1 MCHFQLPRSRV
12 AFGMIPMYS
21 FKHLQSFVTVAE
33 TGSFRRAAE
42 RLNRS
47 QSAVSTQVKQLEDRL
62 GLPLFERTTRRTV
75 LTPEGTKLLDHMR
88 RALTEIE
95 TGLRELRHTA
105 SGDAGEIALACVPSL
120 AGSVLP
126 GALKRFR
133 AIRPNI
139 GLRVVEQ
146 TSVALL
152 TAVKARE
159 VDFGIGPLVANEP
172 GLLFQP
178 IIEEQIVAVLPA
190 TYRREGARAISLK
203 QLASYPVVMAS
214 NSAALR
220 GNLDGEIAA
229 AGIKIQSGFEVT
241 NVHTMLAFARAGM
254 GVALVPATTLP
265 IPADPDLQV
274 LPISSPP
281 LRRHL
286 CLISARGVAL
296 SMPSQE
302 LTQIL
307 HKSFQSD
314 PRFKLP
320 FNEH

>member
-1 MCHFQLPRSRV
+1 
-12 AFGMIPMYS
+12 MYS
-21 FKHLQSFVTVAE
+21 FKLLQSFVTVAE
-33 TGSFRRAAE
+33 TGSFRGAAE

-47 QSAVSTQVKQLEDRL
+47 QSAVSTQVKQLEDRI
-62 GLPLFERTTRRTV
+62 GLALFERTTRRTV
-75 LTPEGTKLLDHMR
+75 LTPEGAKLLDHMR
-88 RALTEIE
+88 RALAEIE
-95 TGLRELRHTA
+95 TGLRELRQTA

-126 GALKRFR
+126 AALKRFR

-152 TAVKARE
+152 AAVKARE
-159 VDFGIGPLVANEP
+159 VDFGIGPMVTDEPELV
-172 GLLFQP
+172 FQP
-178 IIEEQIVAVLPA
+178 IIDEPIVAVLPA
-190 TYRREGARAISLK
+190 MYRRKGARAISLK
-203 QLASYPVVMAS
+203 ELASYPVVMAS

-229 AGIKIQSGFEVT
+229 AGIEIQSGFEVT
-241 NVHTMLAFARAGM
+241 HVHTMLAFARSGL

-281 LRRHL
+281 LRRLL
-286 CLISARGVAL
+286 CLISARGFAL
-296 SMPSQE
+296 SVPSQD

-307 HKSFQSD
+307 HESFRSD
-314 PRFKLP
+314 PRLNLP
-320 FNEH
+320 FKEG